1 MSSNELTYRHV
12 FQRAAADDA
21 WTLLLLHGTGGSER
35 DLLPLGTAL
44 GTLADERGAGM
55 GFHLL
60 SPRGDV
66 LERGMP
72 RFFRRFAEGK
82 FDEDD
87 IRDRA
92 GRLGEFVLSAAEH
105 YQFRSDRVIAAGFSN
120 GANIAAA
127 LLLLQPTILKGAALF
142 SPMTPLVP
150 AAAPDLTSVDVFI
163 AAGQLDQMASPDE
176 TNRLAELLRQYG
188 ADVDLH
194 WSQAGHTI
202 TREAVTAAGG
212 WLKGIAG

>member
-1 MSSNELTYRHV
+1 MNSTELTYRHV
-12 FQRAAADDA
+12 FQRAASDDA

-35 DLLPLGTAL
+35 DLLPLGSAL
-44 GTLADERGAGM
+44 GQLSGRE
-55 GFHLL
+55 FHIL

-87 IRDRA
+87 IRYRA
-92 GRLGEFVLSAAEH
+92 ARLGEFVLSAAER
-105 YQFRSDRVIAAGFSN
+105 YRFRPDRVIAAGFSN
-120 GANIAAA
+120 GANIAAS
-127 LLLLQPTILKGAALF
+127 LLLLRPEILKAAALF
-142 SPMTPLVP
+142 SPMTPLLP
-150 AAAPDLTSVDVFI
+150 ASAPDLADVDVLI
-163 AAGQLDQMASPDE
+163 AAGRLDPMAPPEE
-176 TNRLAELLRQYG
+176 TTRLADLLRAYG
-188 ADVDLH
+188 ADVNVH

-212 WLKGIAG
+212 WLKDIADG